1 MLTGTKK
8 CRNGCCG
15 IFLCTIP
22 FGAGSCVAQ
31 ALAFASRGPVAKNAP
46 QERFLNAP
54 ADGAP
59 KKCLAEKQGIF
70 LLCNIAE
77 MRNSVQTGTR
87 TARPA
92 AMRPGRGQQS
102 SGLLESARE
111 SPRGAPKNAAT
122 NVAVFFYAPSPPGR
136 LRASLCGSHSPRG
149 DRSLKTFHRS
159 VFLTLLLFG
168 KAKWRKWH
176 TGGVAPVRPDVVE
189 IGKRRLTCR

>member
-1 MLTGTKK
+1 MVHQKVPQRMLRYFFYASSPSG
-8 CRNGCCG
+8 R
-15 IFLCTIP
+15 
-22 FGAGSCVAQ
+22 VH
-31 ALAFASRGPVAKNAP
+31 ASRKRSHSPRGDRSLKNAP

-168 KAKWRKWH
+168 KAKWRKRH

-189 IGKRRLTCR
+189 IEKERLTCR